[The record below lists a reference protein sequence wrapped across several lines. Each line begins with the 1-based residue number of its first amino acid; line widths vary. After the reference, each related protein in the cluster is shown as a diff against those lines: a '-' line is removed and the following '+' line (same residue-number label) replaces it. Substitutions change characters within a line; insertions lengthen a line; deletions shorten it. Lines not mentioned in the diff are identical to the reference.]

1 MAWKITLRY
10 VPVLIVSLTMFVL
23 SNTRAPRL
31 DAALRTTCSHYSL
44 QNSPESALI
53 VLGMFWNIPFD
64 ISFCSQTE
72 VEVS

>member
-10 VPVLIVSLTMFVL
+10 VPVLGCCFVYLFVCLFVSLTMFVL

-53 VLGMFWNIPFD
+53 VLGMF
-64 ISFCSQTE
+64 
-72 VEVS
+72 